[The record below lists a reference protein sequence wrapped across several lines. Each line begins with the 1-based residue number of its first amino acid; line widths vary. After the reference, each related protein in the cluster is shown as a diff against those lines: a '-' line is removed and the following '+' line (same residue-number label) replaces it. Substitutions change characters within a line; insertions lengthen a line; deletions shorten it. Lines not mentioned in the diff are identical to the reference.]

1 MKRIFVI
8 VAVAFLSTLG
18 CLAQE
23 ISATAGA
30 VRYIE
35 MNDGQVIAIPE
46 KYITAEEVGDGVCV
60 LSLVGGKT
68 YTYSIANVV
77 NVSDSYAVTAN
88 RLLSFG
94 FTNAD
99 NDQVY
104 ADVAATITEEGDT
117 VCVTANVPVIG
128 KRLRPSFTLDG
139 DATMWVDGVQQVSG
153 QSSHRFT
160 EPVVYTIAE
169 PGCWLYDVTVIEPDA
184 PVEPEL
190 PVQPETPGDNDGW
203 TRTKIDISGVTT
215 TNAPSNHSSSQDLS
229 YLWDDSDNTYFH
241 STWGSGS
248 YEKLN
253 WVTDGYYGDG
263 VTEWPY
269 VEVQLAEAL
278 ENFCLSYTTS
288 NQSNRFPQ
296 GWRITALNGT
306 TGEWDEIALLSMDG
320 HSFPQTNLEKFYTPV
335 YELGDGYEAIRF
347 ELTKASYK
355 NYMVIADLSLY
366 SCVKEDAEEEGV
378 VEPVEPEE
386 PQEPENPTIVGNF
399 KPFGRPCKVSVNYL
413 TDNATGEYRI
423 PTVYITFGDGVTW
436 DNSQWIGQTL
446 TDEEGNTYNTKEEWI
461 KDCTFRLDGAGVW
474 PDIDTV
480 EGCEVRGRG
489 NSSWSWSYRSKN
501 PYRIK
506 FPKKQKQSPFN
517 LTEDRQW
524 VFIANKQ
531 NGSMIT
537 NSIAQKIAAMVD
549 GEALCHMIP
558 VDLYINGHYR
568 GSYCFTE
575 KIGIADNSVAIDETT
590 GCLLEL
596 DDYYDED
603 FRFKDNTYN
612 LPVNVKDPDF
622 TEEDEERLVTFDDV
636 KASVNAMTSTLYY
649 GGDITEHID
658 MESWAKFWLVNDLV
672 RNVETYHPKSCYL
685 FNENPAEGG
694 LWKFGPAWDFDWAF
708 GYEESYSYFTS
719 GATEDLYSVRKGKAG
734 YNFYNDLRNTEA
746 GKRAYYKEW
755 LDFVAE
761 DRIEEL
767 MEYIEDYTAFAS
779 ASIEHN
785 NSADISEKNSTDYAA
800 QVAKSQQWMKSRA
813 GYIFNSLT
821 KYDDIDTDYVVPED
835 FCAPL
840 HALVIKDALHEDF
853 APEYPEYASASYI
866 RDMSVGS
873 YGTIML
879 PFAPDA
885 ESLENYAFY
894 ALTESGEGY
903 VRFEEVAEPVANTP
917 YLYTLRAGGVNAPI
931 TGGYTAVSLDVET
944 VSAEGWETVGS
955 FKKQTI
961 DTSMGNYYAFSSA
974 RGEVNRVTQNLT
986 VLPYRAYF
994 VNATASK
1001 SAFSVYV
1008 GGTTC
1013 VLKLSGDDV
1022 EGLAGDCIYDVYGR
1036 RVINPVKGEIYIIN
1050 GEKVIY

>member
-1 MKRIFVI
+1 MKKIFVL
-8 VAVAFLSTLG
+8 VAVALLSTLG
-18 CLAQE
+18 VIAQE
-23 ISATAGA
+23 VSATAEA

-46 KYITAEEVGDGVCV
+46 KYIITEEVSDGVCV
-60 LSLVGGKT
+60 LSLEGGKT
-68 YTYSIANVV
+68 YTYSVANVAG
-77 NVSDSYAVTAN
+77 VSDSYTVAAN

-139 DATMWVDGVQQVSG
+139 DATMWVDGIQQVSG

-160 EPVVYTIAE
+160 APVVYTIAE
-169 PGCWLYDVTVIEPDA
+169 PGCWIYDVTVVEPET

-190 PVQPETPGDNDGW
+190 PVNPDVPESNDGW
-203 TRTKIDISGVTT
+203 TRTKIDISAVTT

-229 YLWDDSDNTYFH
+229 YLWDDNDESYFH

-269 VEVQLAEAL
+269 IEIQLAEAL

-296 GWRITALNGT
+296 GWRITALNNNSGV
-306 TGEWDEIALLSMDG
+306 WDEVAVLSVDEY
-320 HSFPQTNLEKFYTPV
+320 SLPQTNLEEFFTPV
-335 YELGDGYEAIRF
+335 YELGDEYGAICF

-355 NYMVIADLSLY
+355 NYMVIADLSFY

-413 TDNATGEYRI
+413 TDIATGEYKI

-446 TDEEGNTYNTKEEWI
+446 VDEEGNSYNTKEEWI
-461 KDCTFRLDGAGVW
+461 TDCTFRLDGAGVW

-531 NGSMIT
+531 RGSMVT

-603 FRFKDNTYN
+603 FKFRDGSYN

-622 TEEDEERLVTFDDV
+622 GEEDEERVVTFDDV
-636 KASVNAMTSTLYY
+636 QASVNSMTATLVS
-649 GGDITEHID
+649 GGDITQHID

-685 FNENPAEGG
+685 FNENPVDGS

-708 GYEESYSYFTS
+708 GYEESYSYFTT
-719 GATEDLYSVRKGKAG
+719 GAAEDLYSSRSGKAG
-734 YNFYNDLRNTEA
+734 YNFYDDLRNTEA

-755 LDFVAE
+755 LDFMAE
-761 DRIEEL
+761 GRLQEL
-767 MEYIEDYTAFAS
+767 LEYVEDYTQFAKES
-779 ASIEHN
+779 FGHN
-785 NSADISEKNSTDYAA
+785 NSANVSETDYTDYVT
-800 QVAKSQQWMKSRA
+800 QVEKSQQWLKNRA
-813 GYIFNSLT
+813 AFIFNGLT
-821 KYDDIDTDYVVPED
+821 RYDDIATDFVVPED
-835 FCAPL
+835 FGAPL
-840 HALVIKDALHEDF
+840 QALVIRDALHEDF
-853 APEYPEYASASYI
+853 APEALEYESVTYI
-866 RDMSVGS
+866 RSLAAGKFA
-873 YGTIML
+873 TITL
-879 PFAPDA
+879 PFVPDA

-903 VRFEEVAEPVANTP
+903 VRFEEVTVPAANTP
-917 YLYTLRAGGVNAPI
+917 YLYTLRDGRENTAI
-931 TGGYTAVSLDVET
+931 TGGYTAVSTDVEP
-944 VSAEGWETVGS
+944 VSVDGWETIGS
-955 FKKQTI
+955 FTNYTV
-961 DTSMGNYYAFSSA
+961 DASEGNYYAFSSE
-974 RGEVNRVTQNLT
+974 RGEVNCVTQNLT

-994 VNATASK
+994 KNNVASK

-1013 VLKLSGDDV
+1013 VLKLSGDDI
-1022 EGLAGDCIYDVYGR
+1022 EGFANDCIYDVYGR
-1036 RVINPVKGEIYIIN
+1036 RVLNPVKGEIYIVN
-1050 GEKVIY
+1050 GEKVMY